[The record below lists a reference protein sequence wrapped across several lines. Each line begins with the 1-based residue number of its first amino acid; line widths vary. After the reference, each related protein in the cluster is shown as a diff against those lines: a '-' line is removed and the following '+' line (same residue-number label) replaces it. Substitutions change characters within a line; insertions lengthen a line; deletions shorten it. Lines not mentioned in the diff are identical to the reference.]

1 MCGIP
6 NRFKFQVVS
15 AVLVHTRVYANFHD
29 PINKHGRFDR
39 GNGQHL
45 EYPVIND
52 QHFRKWENGRL
63 RVLRPGLVRIGPPA
77 GHSQVGPVGKQ
88 IYR

>member
-15 AVLVHTRVYANFHD
+15 AVLVHPRVYANLHD

-39 GNGQHL
+39 GDGQYL
-45 EYPVIND
+45 DSPSLMINILGSGQTDIFEY
-52 QHFRKWENGRL
+52 FAL
-63 RVLRPGLVRIGPPA
+63 
-77 GHSQVGPVGKQ
+77 S
-88 IYR
+88 